1 MYDRYIQCSIIPKKS
16 LQEEMAFN
24 IQYNCHGKQLETP
37 LYGPH
42 IYIFTQY
49 FCCLCYSQFL
59 RIVHGLKWCF
69 DDVFL
74 IGRLSCDLLVE
85 GSLPTTCL
93 LGSWNLQLVPL
104 SQIAPNFDYRDS
116 QDQHNHL
123 RVSTHSLWY
132 RQEALIGFLLSCCH
146 FSWLLWHEKWAVSF

>member
-1 MYDRYIQCSIIPKKS
+1 MLNNPKKS

-24 IQYNCHGKQLETP
+24 IQYNCHGKILETP

-42 IYIFTQY
+42 IYMFTQY
-49 FCCLCYSQFL
+49 LCCLCYSQFL

-74 IGRLSCDLLVE
+74 IERLSCDLLVE

-93 LGSWNLQLVPL
+93 LGSWNLQLVPF
-104 SQIAPNFDYRDS
+104 SQIEPNFDYRDS

-123 RVSTHSLWY
+123 RVSIHSRHFGIDKKLWSVFFFHVAIFPDY
-132 RQEALIGFLLSCCH
+132 FDMKNDLSP
-146 FSWLLWHEKWAVSF
+146 SNKGL